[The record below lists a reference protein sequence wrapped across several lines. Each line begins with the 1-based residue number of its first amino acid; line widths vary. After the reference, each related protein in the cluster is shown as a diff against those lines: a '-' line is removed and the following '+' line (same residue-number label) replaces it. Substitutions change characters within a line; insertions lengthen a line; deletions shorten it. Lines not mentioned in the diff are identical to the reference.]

1 MGSAVITEMAKFRG
15 LRERVA
21 LFLPLQLYLAKEL
34 QRDSGLLVVDGVS
47 APQSKQEVRLVLSF
61 TSLTFKISLS
71 LTVESLFDIP
81 SNSDYLQG
89 YYQAREELLLTLNYL
104 IVTSQQKLFSDL
116 MNNPLQ
122 CSANLQVY

>member
-34 QRDSGLLVVDGVS
+34 QRDSGLLVVDGVY

-89 YYQAREELLLTLNYL
+89 YSSGQRITFVD
-104 IVTSQQKLFSDL
+104 ITF
-116 MNNPLQ
+116 
-122 CSANLQVY
+122 